1 MAAVWG
7 VTHFLRV
14 AALAHAYDLPVS
26 PIGNSPVGLLH
37 AATSVPNHLVSELQD
52 LRPPVGI
59 TRDLHVED
67 GAFVL
72 GDTPGLG
79 VTIAEEEIR
88 TYPRRSDVPTPD
100 GPNVRPE
107 RAGRRLLA
115 EVDQVVAG
123 PGRHVT
129 GLPGT
134 PAHHH
139 DGLPS
144 AVGH

>member
-1 MAAVWG
+1 M
-7 VTHFLRV
+7 THFLRV

-52 LRPPVGI
+52 LQPPVGL

-72 GDTPGLG
+72 GDAPGLG
-79 VTIAEEEIR
+79 VTLAEEEIR
-88 TYPRRSDVPTPD
+88 SYPRRTDVPTPE

-115 EVDQVVAG
+115 VPDQAPAG
-123 PGRHVT
+123 PGRYVAP
-129 GLPGT
+129 LPGAS
-134 PAHHH
+134 AHHH
-139 DGLPS
+139 DGLPN
-144 AVGH
+144 AVRH